1 MRSARAIAA
10 GLAVAALAALASGCG
25 SDGASPIAAAGAEPQ
40 PRGAITIAVPAP
52 PHELDPLLARTP
64 VDRLVTGQLYEPLV
78 ERLSGPYDDVRQ
90 LPGLAVSVQPA
101 EGGRVWR
108 IRLRS
113 GIRFQDGS
121 PFEASAVVANA
132 ERWRTTAAGQALLPG
147 LATAGAPRPD
157 LVRLS
162 FDPPLPDLRRRLAS
176 PRLGIVS
183 PSALRPPSGI
193 DARLA
198 SSGGAGTGAFTLRS
212 GTGASAVL
220 ARNTGWWGTPMGLG
234 PAFDQIGLRVV
245 PSANQRLRLLRRGDV
260 EAAWGLPAAVA
271 SRLRRDP
278 LLSGLPAP
286 GGASIGLERSVRG
299 IEAANPPPR
308 LSAVWLTRIVTG

>member
-1 MRSARAIAA
+1 MRTARAIAA
-10 GLAVAALAALASGCG
+10 GLAIATLAALASGCG
-25 SDGASPIAAAGAEPQ
+25 SDGASPVAAAGVEPQ
-40 PRGAITIAVPAP
+40 PRGAITLAVPAP
-52 PHELDPLLARTP
+52 PRELDPLLASAP
-64 VDRLVTGQLYEPLV
+64 VDRLVTRQLYEPLV
-78 ERLSGPYDDVRQ
+78 ERLSGPYDDVRV
-90 LPGLAVSVQPA
+90 LPGLGLSERPT
-101 EGGRVWR
+101 EGGKLWR
-108 IRLRS
+108 IRLRT

-132 ERWRTTAAGQALLPG
+132 RRWRTTDAGQALLPG
-147 LATAGAPRPD
+147 LAAADAPRPD
-157 LVRLS
+157 LVRLI
-162 FDPPLPDLRRRLAS
+162 FERPLPDLRRRLAS

-183 PSALRPPSGI
+183 PSALKPRSGI
-193 DARLA
+193 DATLA
-198 SSGGAGTGAFTLRS
+198 SSGGAGTGAFALRP

-220 ARNTGWWGTPMGLG
+220 ARNTGWWGTPQGLG

-260 EAAWGLPAAVA
+260 EAAWALPGAVA

-299 IEAANPPPR
+299 IDAANPPPR
-308 LSAVWLTRIVTG
+308 LSAVWLTRIGTG

>member
-10 GLAVAALAALASGCG
+10 GLVVATLASGCG
-25 SDGASPIAAAGAEPQ
+25 SDGASPIAAAGAEPA

-52 PHELDPLLARTP
+52 PRELDPLLASAP
-64 VDRLVTGQLYEPLV
+64 VDRLVTRQLYEPLV
-78 ERLSGPYDDVRQ
+78 ERLSGPYDDVRE
-90 LPGLAVSVQPA
+90 LPGLGLSVQPA
-101 EGGRVWR
+101 EGGRLWR
-108 IRLRS
+108 IRLRA

-121 PFEASAVVANA
+121 PFQASAVVANA
-132 ERWRTTAAGQALLPG
+132 RRWRTTDAGQALLPG
-147 LATAGAPRPD
+147 LAAADAPRPD
-157 LVRLS
+157 LVRLV
-162 FDPPLPDLRRRLAS
+162 FARPLPDLRRRLAS

-183 PSALRPPSGI
+183 PSALKPRSGI
-193 DARLA
+193 DATLA
-198 SSGGAGTGAFTLRS
+198 SSGGAGTGAFALRP

-220 ARNTGWWGTPMGLG
+220 ARNTGWWGTPQGLG

-260 EAAWGLPAAVA
+260 EAAWGLPGAVA

-278 LLSGLPAP
+278 LLSGLLAP

-299 IEAANPPPR
+299 IDAANPPPR
-308 LSAVWLTRIVTG
+308 LSAVWLTRIGTS